1 MRRLGP
7 AAASSPT
14 IHLTGLRVPR
24 AGKITAKLFVSTS
37 AHGAGTAATGAITFK
52 RSGAVTLTLHVSHR
66 GHTLLRFAT
75 LKQLHV
81 EYTPRGGRKRV
92 ADLHV

>member
-1 MRRLGP
+1 
-7 AAASSPT
+7 
-14 IHLTGLRVPR
+14 
-24 AGKITAKLFVSTS
+24 
-37 AHGAGTAATGAITFK
+37 
-52 RSGAVTLTLHVSHR
+52 LHVSHR